1 MLDKTKYYSFEIRIG
16 VGCFADTYFF
26 DFLASDNHPDKP
38 TSVKRAYK
46 LGKRN
51 VSDKTYAQEPA
62 GKQGALRTCAEHGGC
77 SRLLFPQAPLLANIS
92 PKKEKMKARIR
103 VVGGCKK

>member
-1 MLDKTKYYSFEIRIG
+1 MLDKSKYYSFEIRIG

-51 VSDKTYAQEPA
+51 VSDKTYTQEPA
-62 GKQGALRTCAEHGGC
+62 GKQGALRPCAEFWRSTG
-77 SRLLFPQAPLLANIS
+77 SAPRLLFPQVPLLANIS
-92 PKKEKMKARIR
+92 PKKENTGA
-103 VVGGCKK
+103 